1 MKESTKKRTRYGF
14 IAQEVSSSL
23 SDLGLTTQNFKGLN
37 SGSSEVKRL
46 ERDYEK
52 PIAEVISSGSY
63 FDSEDTGS
71 GVVTQEWY
79 DDIQENTMWN
89 INYLEFIAP
98 LTKAVQELSAKV
110 TQLEAQISGS
120 I

>member
-1 MKESTKKRTRYGF
+1 MKESSKKRTRYGF

-23 SDLGLTTQNFKGLN
+23 SDLGLTTQNFKGLAT
-37 SGSSEVKRL
+37 GSSEVKRL

-52 PIAEVISSGSY
+52 PIAEIIASGSH
-63 FDSEDTGS
+63 FVAEDTGS

-89 INYLEFIAP
+89 LNYLEFIAP

-110 TQLEAQISGS
+110 TELETQISGS
-120 I
+120 L